1 MAKVY
6 LPLPPASDLW
16 EIFDYKPL
24 TGELVWKKTRRTD
37 CIGKVVGSPNK
48 SGYLVTVVGG
58 KMYQLHRL
66 VWVWLHGND
75 PGAIEV
81 DHKDRNKL
89 NNRWHNLRLAD
100 WTQNKINS
108 KRQSNNTTGVRGVD
122 KRGNRYVA
130 RIRLRNNRQYLGSF
144 ASLEEASA
152 AYKKAA
158 EELHGEFAPV

>member
-1 MAKVY
+1 MAKAY

-37 CIGKVVGSPNK
+37 RIGKVVGSLNK
-48 SGYLVTVVGG
+48 AGYLSTVVGG

-66 VWVWLHGND
+66 IWVWLYGSD

-81 DHKDRNKL
+81 DHKDRDKL
-89 NNRWHNLRLAD
+89 NNRWYNLRLAD
-100 WTQNKINS
+100 WTQNRINS
-108 KRQSNNTTGVRGVD
+108 KIQSNNKTGVKGVN
-122 KRGNRYVA
+122 KRGNSYVA
-130 RIRLRNNRQYLGSF
+130 RIRIRNTRYYLGSF
-144 ASLEEASA
+144 ACLEDAA
-152 AYKKAA
+152 DAYKKAA

>member
-24 TGELVWKKTRRTD
+24 TGELVWKKTQRTD
-37 CIGKVVGSPNK
+37 CIGKVVGSPTG

-66 VWVWLHGND
+66 VWVWVYGKD
-75 PGAIEV
+75 PGAIEL
-81 DHKDRNKL
+81 DHRDRNRK
-89 NNRWHNLRLAD
+89 NNRWYNLRLAD
-100 WTQNKINS
+100 FTQNRINTAT
-108 KRQSNNTTGVRGVD
+108 QTNNTTGVRGVHKD
-122 KRGNRYVA
+122 GNRYIA
-130 RIRLRNNRQYLGSF
+130 RIRIRNKRYRLGSF
-144 ASLEEASA
+144 ASLEEAAA

-158 EELHGEFAPV
+158 KELHGEFAPV

>member
-6 LPLPPASDLW
+6 LPLPLASDLW

-37 CIGKVVGSPNK
+37 CIGKVVGSPSK

-108 KRQSNNTTGVRGVD
+108 KRQSNNTTGVRGVH